1 MDKAFLKPH
10 PSSVASFSGKGAD
23 WWEGTGNGGQDVEG
37 EGGRSNAWVCFNEL
51 SQLEEN
57 YSLAGISPARSS
69 ALLLLCG
76 EGPLCVRRLGG
87 DPMKDPSAE
96 AEAGSAG
103 ASDEAFSRWW
113 AESLGDSEPEKP
125 EEQVAVSLQDLSW
138 VVLRAML
145 HLLFR
150 LFCSDAK
157 RYAELVK
164 EGEVGSTILS
174 VVEQIIRAESNTD
187 SVPKSMPKTSAGRP
201 KKGKPKEV
209 SGITAQSFYPASYS
223 SAHQPATG
231 RPKAR
236 FGGLAKAQSS
246 IRRPGKGFRDRC

>member
-1 MDKAFLKPH
+1 MPKVFRM
-10 PSSVASFSGKGAD
+10 S
-23 WWEGTGNGGQDVEG
+23 
-37 EGGRSNAWVCFNEL
+37 R
-51 SQLEEN
+51 
-57 YSLAGISPARSS
+57 
-69 ALLLLCG
+69 
-76 EGPLCVRRLGG
+76 
-87 DPMKDPSAE
+87 E
-96 AEAGSAG
+96 AAAQIQG
-103 ASDEAFSRWW
+103 
-113 AESLGDSEPEKP
+113 
-125 EEQVAVSLQDLSW
+125 
-138 VVLRAML
+138 LRAML

-236 FGGLAKAQSS
+236 FGGLAKEA
-246 IRRPGKGFRDRC
+246 RPPESRWCDFCGNRVPAAMGSFDNESPLWYCFNCWQVRHPLLGACPTRHSCEGLVSRARAENCQQPNRSQR